1 MTTPSA
7 MPGAPAPS
15 PQTPYGQPPPP
26 PKKRRTWL
34 IVLLIILAVM
44 LIGIVSWVALIGT
57 GGRAVDEAITE
68 VSPSEEASQQA
79 EEDPN
84 APQEVTAGKAFTIGS
99 HKVLKGWAVKQ
110 DTRLGDA
117 AFSVTGKAKN
127 VSDATS
133 TMFIQIKFIDK
144 SGDLLGRVVCS
155 TGDLEP
161 GQTERM
167 SCLPDGTYA
176 KYAKVV
182 AEAGY

>member
-7 MPGAPAPS
+7 MPGAPAPY

-44 LIGIVSWVALIGT
+44 LIGIVSWVALVGT
-57 GGRAVDEAITE
+57 AGRAVDEAITE
-68 VSPSEEASQQA
+68 VSASEEASQQA

-84 APQEVTAGKAFTIGS
+84 APREVTVGKAFTVGS

-133 TMFIQIKFIDK
+133 TMFIHIKFIDK